1 MPKLSN
7 FHTIISQLS
16 NCVSTLSP
24 AAIHLFNQ
32 LYREEEASKNIK
44 SEESGEE
51 INVISIA
58 NILNS
63 TNNPLIRAKKIIEF
77 IDKIFVA
84 VEKATTD
91 FKNFQR
97 SDEMK
102 KKFELWCEDHL
113 KTCIE
118 GCLLLKEALDSGV
131 FVLAGKKIKEEKVA
145 RRMVDF
151 FLGWRTNGT
160 IMSEKLGEFNIEKEI
175 VNIGLFQ
182 QLCGGIPIAPIADS
196 IMPFTMLDWQKNM
209 FIALRKK
216 VNVIVS
222 APTSSGKTMIA
233 LGYIIAFLMNEP
245 KSILVYVVPNNV
257 LALEITAI
265 LNRFIEGKV
274 STILDKDCE
283 RKQDERT
290 IVVTPS
296 GAIQSGFIN
305 TELPE
310 NALLIIDEIHT
321 IVGNIELEVCLR
333 EMCSVQTLLLSATIS
348 DDIIEKLA
356 GIINNGLEKVV
367 IKESTQFIV
376 AQDMNYREVERG
388 CISLLSIN
396 PICNM
401 NTMEEIKGKELS
413 LTARDVTV
421 MFNKIVKKFGL
432 EETPEYLAPIPFF
445 CKYACKKPA
454 NVRFLEDND
463 EEEDGEET
471 GIVKR
476 LTMNDI
482 QKWQECLIDFLIEK
496 EDISILQSYQN
507 NDLNMV
513 NITTP
518 MNAFLI
524 IEECKK
530 RDMFPALFFFKSLYG
545 AIYYTGEIIKLL
557 DAKQSDMIIREKKS
571 NVKAL
576 EKQIASLS
584 KMKGNGKELRAR
596 RERMEFELHQSVHSE
611 MISVSDYK
619 CLSKDGGISP
629 EEFGKYIEMLKN
641 WNKKFTQSHLMAQ
654 MVLYGI
660 GILSGDMPFDLQVFI
675 RGLFNSGIIVL
686 LMTTADCAYGINT
699 PTKTV
704 IVGDGIGEIDRKQM
718 KGRAGRKGL
727 GFKAFFLGGGNYRSP
742 LTPPCGGN
750 CRSPL
755 TPPCTVEEISE
766 QEGGNGSSSPCT
778 VEEISEQEGGD
789 GSSSLTPPCTVQSDG
804 EQSMAGLGGNGSSP
818 PLIYHY
824 EQEIYEKF
832 KSGDWINKDIQHILL
847 NKEDFDIDKDFY
859 KKAYL
864 MFGLGAIL
872 APIILKELLKEPQI
886 NDSNRNIRIIL
897 SLIGCIPQNKPYQI
911 KEEWGY
917 QISEKIVEIYKENGF
932 TYFRPNWFAYQW
944 LMNQKSE
951 FTFSEKEECIE
962 NGKYW
967 SYLFFLLLPIF
978 RKILGENKGEELYND
993 IQGLLTNSIINM

>member
-7 FHTIISQLS
+7 FNTIISQLS

-24 AAIHLFNQ
+24 AAIYLFNL
-32 LYREEEASKNIK
+32 LYRGEEASKNIK
-44 SEESGEE
+44 SEDSGDE

-118 GCLLLKEALDSGV
+118 GCLLLKEALDNEV
-131 FVLAGKKIKEEKVA
+131 FVMAGKKIKEEKVA
-145 RRMVDF
+145 KRMVDF
-151 FLGWRTNGT
+151 FLGWRTNGA
-160 IMSEKLGEFNIEKEI
+160 IMSEKLGEFNVEKEI

-196 IMPFTMLDWQKNM
+196 IMPFTMLEWQKNM
-209 FIALRKK
+209 FMALRKRT
-216 VNVIVS
+216 NVIVS

-233 LGYIIAFLMNEP
+233 LGYIIAFLLNEP
-245 KSILVYVVPNNV
+245 KSILIYIVPNNV

-290 IVVTPS
+290 IVMTPS
-296 GAIQSGFIN
+296 GAIQSGLVSIKM
-305 TELPE
+305 PE

-321 IVGNIELEVCLR
+321 IIGNIELEICLR
-333 EMCSVQTLLLSATIS
+333 DMCSVQTLLLSATIS
-348 DDIIEKLA
+348 DEIIEKLA
-356 GIINNGLEKVV
+356 GIINNGLDKVV

-376 AQDMNYREVERG
+376 AQDMDYRENEG
-388 CISLLSIN
+388 KSINLISIN

-401 NTMEEIKGKELS
+401 NTMAEIKGKEIS
-413 LTARDVTV
+413 LTARDITV

-445 CKYACKKPA
+445 CKYGCKKPA
-454 NVRFLEDND
+454 NIRFLEDND
-463 EEEDGEET
+463 EEEEGEET

-496 EDISILQSYQN
+496 EDKSILQSYQN
-507 NDLNMV
+507 NRLFGSEL
-513 NITTP
+513 TP
-518 MNAFLI
+518 KNAFFI

-530 RDMFPALFFFKSLYG
+530 KDMFPALFFFKSLYG

-557 DAKQSDMIIREKKS
+557 DSKQPEMIVREKKS

-584 KMKGNGKELRAR
+584 KMKGNGKELRIR
-596 RERMEFELHQSVHSE
+596 RERMEFELQQSVHSE
-611 MISVSDYK
+611 MVSVSKYK

-629 EEFGKYIEMLKN
+629 QEFGKYVEMLKN
-641 WNKKFTQSHLMAQ
+641 WNKKFTQSHLLAQ

-704 IVGDGIGEIDRKQM
+704 IVGNGIGEIDRKQM

-727 GFKAFFLGGGNYRSP
+727 GFKAFYIGGGN
-742 LTPPCGGN
+742 CGGN

-755 TPPCTVEEISE
+755 TPPCTIEEISK
-766 QEGGNGSSSPCT
+766 QESGNGSSSPCT
-778 VEEISEQEGGD
+778 IEEISEQEGGD
-789 GSSSLTPPCTVQSDG
+789 GSSSLTPLCTVQSDG
-804 EQSMAGLGGNGSSP
+804 DQSMGGLGGNCSSPRSSP

-824 EQEIYEKF
+824 DWKVYEKF

-847 NKEDFDIDKDFY
+847 NKEDYDIDKEFY

-864 MFGLGAIL
+864 LFGLGAIL
-872 APIILKELLKEPQI
+872 VPIILKELLEEPQI

-897 SLIGCIPQNKPYQI
+897 SIIGCIPQNKPYQI

-967 SYLFFLLLPIF
+967 SYLFFLLSPIF

-993 IQGLLTNSIINM
+993 IQGLITNSIINM

>member
-1 MPKLSN
+1 MPKSSN

-24 AAIHLFNQ
+24 AAIHLFNL
-32 LYREEEASKNIK
+32 LYRREDAANKNVQ
-44 SEESGEE
+44 SEESGDE
-51 INVISIA
+51 INVISIS

-63 TNNPLIRAKKIIEF
+63 TNNPLIRVKKIIEF

-84 VEKATTD
+84 VEKAATD

-102 KKFELWCEDHL
+102 KKFEGWCEDHL

-118 GCLLLKEALDSGV
+118 GCLLLKEALDNGV
-131 FVLAGKKIKEEKVA
+131 FSGKKIKEEKVA
-145 RRMVDF
+145 KRMVDF
-151 FLGWRTNGT
+151 FLGWRNNGA
-160 IMSEKLGEFNIEKEI
+160 IMSEKLGEFNVEKEI

-209 FIALRKK
+209 FLALRKR

-245 KSILVYVVPNNV
+245 KSVLVYIVPNNV
-257 LALEITAI
+257 LALEISAI

-274 STILDKDCE
+274 STILDKDSE

-290 IVVTPS
+290 IVLTPS
-296 GAIQSGFIN
+296 GAIQSGFIY

-321 IVGNIELEVCLR
+321 IVGNIELEVVLR
-333 EMCSVQTLLLSATIS
+333 EMSMVQTLLLSATIS
-348 DDIIEKLA
+348 DVIIEKLA
-356 GIINNGLEKVV
+356 GVINNGLEKVV
-367 IKESTQFIV
+367 IKENTQFIV
-376 AQDMNYREVERG
+376 AQDMIPRRMESGDIN
-388 CISLLSIN
+388 IMSIN
-396 PICNM
+396 PIYNI
-401 NTMEEIKGKELS
+401 NRLEEIGGMDLS

-421 MFNKIVKKFGL
+421 LFNKIVKKFGV
-432 EETPEYLAPIPFF
+432 EGTPEYLAPIPFF
-445 CKYACKKPA
+445 CKYGCKKPERI
-454 NVRFLEDND
+454 RFIDGDGDDEDQEEGDD
-463 EEEDGEET
+463 EEEEES

-482 QKWQECLIDFLIEK
+482 QKWQGCLIDFLIEK
-496 EDISILQSYQN
+496 EDGSILQSYRN
-507 NDLNMV
+507 NDLNV
-513 NITTP
+513 AELTP
-518 MNAFLI
+518 KNAFLI

-545 AIYYTGEIIKLL
+545 AIHYTSEIIKLL
-557 DAKQSDMIIREKKS
+557 DAKQPDMIVREKKS

-596 RERMEFELHQSVHSE
+596 RERMNFELQQTVHSE
-611 MISVSDYK
+611 MVSVSDYK

-629 EEFGKYIEMLKN
+629 EEFRKYVEMLKN
-641 WNKKFTQSHLMAQ
+641 WNKKITQSHLMAQ

-727 GFKAFFLGGGNYRSP
+727 GFKAYFIGSPITPSYNLDGGILEPSVCGWGS
-742 LTPPCGGN
+742 TVPP
-750 CRSPL
+750 
-755 TPPCTVEEISE
+755 
-766 QEGGNGSSSPCT
+766 
-778 VEEISEQEGGD
+778 
-789 GSSSLTPPCTVQSDG
+789 
-804 EQSMAGLGGNGSSP
+804 
-818 PLIYHY
+818 IYHY
-824 EQEIYEKF
+824 DQDVYEKF
-832 KSGDWINKDIQHILL
+832 KSEDWINKDVHHILYS
-847 NKEDFDIDKDFY
+847 KEDVDIDKEFY

-864 MFGLGAIL
+864 IFGLGAII
-872 APIILKELLKEPQI
+872 APSILREVIRGTQ
-886 NDSNRNIRIIL
+886 NGDSNRNIKIIL
-897 SLIGCIPQNKPYQI
+897 GLIGCIPQNKPYRI

-917 QISEKIVEIYKENGF
+917 EIPEKVVEIYFYNGF
-932 TYFRPNWFAYQW
+932 SDFRPNWFAYQW
-944 LMNQKSE
+944 LMNQKNDFE
-951 FTFSEKEECIE
+951 FFEKEKCIE

-967 SYLFFLLLPIF
+967 SYLFYLLSPIF
-978 RKILGENKGEELYND
+978 RKLLGENKGDELYND
-993 IQGLLTNSIINM
+993 IQGLITNSIINM

>member
-1 MPKLSN
+1 MPKSYN

-24 AAIHLFNQ
+24 AAIHLFNL
-32 LYREEEASKNIK
+32 LYRGGGEEVAVSKNVQ
-44 SEESGEE
+44 SEESGDE

-84 VEKATTD
+84 VEKAAGE

-102 KKFELWCEDHL
+102 KKFEGWCEDHL

-118 GCLLLKEALDSGV
+118 GCLLLKEALDNGV
-131 FVLAGKKIKEEKVA
+131 FSGGKKIKEEKVA

-151 FLGWRTNGT
+151 FLGWRDNGS
-160 IMSEKLGEFNIEKEI
+160 IMSEKLGEFNVEKEI

-196 IMPFTMLDWQKNM
+196 IMPFTMLNWQKNM
-209 FIALRKK
+209 FMALRKR

-245 KSILVYVVPNNV
+245 KSVLVYVVPNNV
-257 LALEITAI
+257 LALEISAV

-274 STILDKDCE
+274 SIILDKDSE

-296 GAIQSGFIN
+296 GAIQSGFIDI
-305 TELPE
+305 EMPE

-321 IVGNIELEVCLR
+321 IVGNIELEMVLR
-333 EMCSVQTLLLSATIS
+333 EMSRVQTLLLSATIS
-348 DDIIEKLA
+348 DTIIEKLSG
-356 GIINNGLEKVV
+356 GIKNGLEKII

-376 AQDMNYREVERG
+376 AQDMIPRVREEGV
-388 CISLLSIN
+388 SLVSIN

-401 NTMEEIKGKELS
+401 NSLEEVRGADVS

-421 MFNKIVKKFGL
+421 LFNRIIKKFG
-432 EETPEYLAPIPFF
+432 EEGTPEYLAPIPFF
-445 CKYACKKPA
+445 CKYGCKKPEV
-454 NVRFLEDND
+454 VRFLD
-463 EEEDGEET
+463 EDGENGEDGEDGEAEEEEAA
-471 GIVKR
+471 GIVRR
-476 LTMNDI
+476 LTMSDI
-482 QKWQECLIDFLIEK
+482 QKWQECLIEFLIEK
-496 EDISILQSYQN
+496 EDESILQSYRN
-507 NDLNMV
+507 NDLDVMNF
-513 NITTP
+513 TTP
-518 MNAFLI
+518 KNAFLI

-557 DAKQSDMIIREKKS
+557 DAKQPDMVVREKKS
-571 NVKAL
+571 NVKVL

-596 RERMEFELHQSVHSE
+596 RERIEFELQQTVHSE
-611 MISVSDYK
+611 MVSVSDYK

-629 EEFGKYIEMLKN
+629 EEFGKYVEMLKS

-675 RGLFNSGIIVL
+675 RRLFNSGIIVL

-704 IVGDGIGEIDRKQM
+704 IVGEGIGEIDRKQM

-727 GFKAFFLGGGNYRSP
+727 GVKAFFLGGGNCGGNCGGHRSSP
-742 LTPPCGGN
+742 LTPP
-750 CRSPL
+750 
-755 TPPCTVEEISE
+755 
-766 QEGGNGSSSPCT
+766 
-778 VEEISEQEGGD
+778 
-789 GSSSLTPPCTVQSDG
+789 
-804 EQSMAGLGGNGSSP
+804 
-818 PLIYHY
+818 IYHY
-824 EQEIYEKF
+824 DPVVYEKF
-832 KSGDWINKDIQHILL
+832 RGGDWINKGVQHIFYL
-847 NKEDFDIDKDFY
+847 KEDCDIDKEFY
-859 KKAYL
+859 KRSYL
-864 MFGLGAIL
+864 MFGLGAII
-872 APIILKELLKEPQI
+872 APNILRELIKETNGE
-886 NDSNRNIRIIL
+886 SNRNIKIIIG
-897 SLIGCIPQNKPYQI
+897 LIGCIPQNKPYRI

-917 QISEKIVEIYKENGF
+917 EIPEKVVKIYKENGF
-932 TYFRPNWFAYQW
+932 TDFFPNWFAYQC

-951 FTFSEKEECIE
+951 FSFMEKEECIG

-967 SYLFFLLLPIF
+967 SYLIFLLSPIF
-978 RKILGENKGEELYND
+978 RKVLGEEKGEELYND
-993 IQGLLTNSIINM
+993 IQGVITNSIINM

>member
-1 MPKLSN
+1 MPKSYN

-24 AAIHLFNQ
+24 AAIHLFNL
-32 LYREEEASKNIK
+32 LYRGGGEEETASKNVK
-44 SEESGEE
+44 SDESGDE

-84 VEKATTD
+84 VEKAAVE
-91 FKNFQR
+91 FKNFSR

-102 KKFELWCEDHL
+102 KKFEKWCEDHL

-118 GCLLLKEALDSGV
+118 GCLLLKEALDNGV
-131 FVLAGKKIKEEKVA
+131 FHSGGGKKIKEEKVA
-145 RRMVDF
+145 RKMVDF
-151 FLGWRTNGT
+151 FLGWRENGA
-160 IMSEKLGEFNIEKEI
+160 IMSEKLGEFNFEKEI
-175 VNIGLFQ
+175 VNIALFQ

-196 IMPFTMLDWQKNM
+196 IMPFSMLEWQKNM
-209 FIALRKK
+209 FMALRKK
-216 VNVIVS
+216 ANVIVS

-257 LALEITAI
+257 LALEISAV

-274 STILDKDCE
+274 SIILDKDSE

-296 GAIQSGFIN
+296 GAIQSGFIE
-305 TELPE
+305 TEMPE

-321 IVGNIELEVCLR
+321 IVGNIELEVVLR
-333 EMCSVQTLLLSATIS
+333 EMSRVQTLLLSATIS
-348 DDIIEKLA
+348 DDMIEKLM
-356 GIINNGLEKVV
+356 GVINNGLEKVV
-367 IKESTQFIV
+367 VKESTQFIV
-376 AQDMNYREVERG
+376 AQDMTPRVREEGV
-388 CISLLSIN
+388 SLVSIN

-401 NTMEEIKGKELS
+401 NRLEEIRGAEVS
-413 LTARDVTV
+413 MTARDVTV
-421 MFNKIVKKFGL
+421 LFNRIMKKFGG
-432 EETPEYLAPIPFF
+432 EGTPEYLAPIPFF
-445 CKYACKKPA
+445 CKYGCKKPEGM
-454 NVRFLEDND
+454 VRFLEEEAEA
-463 EEEDGEET
+463 EEEAEDAEEAA
-471 GIVKR
+471 GIVRR

-482 QKWQECLIDFLIEK
+482 QKWQECLIEFLIEK
-496 EDISILQSYQN
+496 EDGIILQSYRN
-507 NDLNMV
+507 NDLDV
-513 NITTP
+513 ADITTP
-518 MNAFLI
+518 KNAFLI

-530 RDMFPALFFFKSLYG
+530 KDMFPALFFFKSLYG

-557 DAKQSDMIIREKKS
+557 DAKQPDVVVREKKS
-571 NVKAL
+571 NVRAL

-596 RERMEFELHQSVHSE
+596 RERMEFELQQSVHSE

-629 EEFGKYIEMLKN
+629 EEFRKYVEMLKA

-675 RGLFNSGIIVL
+675 RGLFNGGIIVL

-704 IVGDGIGEIDRKQM
+704 IVGEGIGEVDRKQM

-727 GFKAFFLGGGNYRSP
+727 GFKAFYIK
-742 LTPPCGGN
+742 GGN
-750 CRSPL
+750 CGG
-755 TPPCTVEEISE
+755 TAVPPR
-766 QEGGNGSSSPCT
+766 GGI
-778 VEEISEQEGGD
+778 V
-789 GSSSLTPPCTVQSDG
+789 L
-804 EQSMAGLGGNGSSP
+804 
-818 PLIYHY
+818 HY
-824 EQEIYEKF
+824 DPVVYDKF
-832 KSGDWINKDIQHILL
+832 RGGDWINEGVRHILYS
-847 NKEDFDIDKDFY
+847 KEDCDIDKEFY
-859 KKAYL
+859 KRAYL
-864 MFGLGAIL
+864 MFGLGAII
-872 APIILKELLKEPQI
+872 APSILNELIKETTG
-886 NDSNRNIRIIL
+886 DSNRNIKIIL
-897 SLIGCIPQNKPYQI
+897 GLIGCIPQNKPYLV
-911 KEEWGY
+911 KEEWEY
-917 QISEKIVEIYKENGF
+917 QIPEKVVEIYRENGVD
-932 TYFRPNWFAYQW
+932 FRPNWFAYQW

-951 FTFSEKEECIE
+951 FSFMEKEECIG

-967 SYLFFLLLPIF
+967 SYLVFLLSPIF
-978 RKILGENKGEELYND
+978 RKVLGDGKGEELYND
-993 IQGLLTNSIINM
+993 IQGLITNSIINM

>member
-1 MPKLSN
+1 MPKSSN

-24 AAIHLFNQ
+24 AAIHLFNL
-32 LYREEEASKNIK
+32 LYRGEEGKNKNIQPDA
-44 SEESGEE
+44 GGDE

-84 VEKATTD
+84 VEKATAD

-102 KKFELWCEDHL
+102 KKFEGWCEEHL

-118 GCLLLKEALDSGV
+118 GCLLLKEALDNGV
-131 FVLAGKKIKEEKVA
+131 FSGEKKIKEEKVA
-145 RRMVDF
+145 RKMVNF
-151 FLGWRTNGT
+151 FLGWRENGA
-160 IMSEKLGEFNIEKEI
+160 IMSEKLGEFNVEKEI
-175 VNIGLFQ
+175 VNIALFQ

-196 IMPFTMLDWQKNM
+196 IMPFMMLEWQKNM
-209 FIALRKK
+209 FMALRKK
-216 VNVIVS
+216 ANVIVS

-245 KSILVYVVPNNV
+245 KSVLLYVVPNNV
-257 LALEITAI
+257 LALEISAV

-274 STILDKDCE
+274 STILDKDSE

-296 GAIQSGFIN
+296 GAIQSGFIGS
-305 TELPE
+305 EMPK

-321 IVGNIELEVCLR
+321 IVGNIELEVVLR
-333 EMCSVQTLLLSATIS
+333 KMSGVQTLLLSATIS
-348 DDIIEKLA
+348 DTMIEKLA
-356 GIINNGLEKVV
+356 GVINNGGEKIV

-376 AQDMNYREVERG
+376 AQDMDYRAEGEKVN
-388 CISLLSIN
+388 LVSIN

-401 NTMEEIKGKELS
+401 NKLEEIRGTEIS

-432 EETPEYLAPIPFF
+432 GGTPEYLAPIPFF
-445 CKYACKKPA
+445 CKYGCKKPER
-454 NVRFLEDND
+454 VRFLDGDED
-463 EEEDGEET
+463 EEKEEEEEES

-476 LTMNDI
+476 LTMNNI
-482 QKWQECLIDFLIEK
+482 QKWQECLIEFLIEK
-496 EDISILQSYQN
+496 EDESIFLSYQN
-507 NDLNMV
+507 NRLDVV
-513 NITTP
+513 NFTTP

-557 DAKQSDMIIREKKS
+557 DGKQSDMIVREKKS
-571 NVKAL
+571 NVRVL

-596 RERMEFELHQSVHSE
+596 REKMEFELQQSVHSE

-629 EEFGKYIEMLKN
+629 EEFSKYVEMLKN

-686 LMTTADCAYGINT
+686 LMTTTDCAYGINT

-704 IVGDGIGEIDRKQM
+704 IVGDGICEIDRKQM

-727 GFKAFFLGGGNYRSP
+727 GFKAFFISPRRS
-742 LTPPCGGN
+742 C
-750 CRSPL
+750 
-755 TPPCTVEEISE
+755 
-766 QEGGNGSSSPCT
+766 
-778 VEEISEQEGGD
+778 
-789 GSSSLTPPCTVQSDG
+789 SSSLESKSEHEERMEDPIF
-804 EQSMAGLGGNGSSP
+804 
-818 PLIYHY
+818 IYHY
-824 EQEIYEKF
+824 DRTEYEKF
-832 KSGDWINKDIQHILL
+832 KSRDWINKDVQHILYL
-847 NKEDFDIDKDFY
+847 KEDSDIDIDKEFY
-859 KKAYL
+859 KRAYL
-864 MFGLGAIL
+864 IFGLGAIL
-872 APIILKELLKEPQI
+872 APNILKELLKETQI
-886 NDSNRNIRIIL
+886 SDSNRNIRIIL
-897 SLIGCIPQNKPYQI
+897 GLIGCIPQNKPYSI

-917 QISEKIVEIYKENGF
+917 EIPEKVVDIYEGNGF
-932 TYFRPNWFAYQW
+932 RNFQPNWFAYQW

-951 FTFSEKEECIE
+951 FSFSQKEECIE

-967 SYLFFLLLPIF
+967 AYLFFLLSPIF
-978 RKILGENKGEELYND
+978 RKLLGEGKGEELYND
-993 IQGLLTNSIINM
+993 IQGLITNSIINM

>member
-24 AAIHLFNQ
+24 AAIHLFNL
-32 LYREEEASKNIK
+32 LYRGEESSKNIK
-44 SEESGEE
+44 SDESGNE

-63 TNNPLIRAKKIIEF
+63 TNNPLVRSKKIIEF

-84 VEKATTD
+84 VEKATAD
-91 FKNFQR
+91 FKNFTR

-102 KKFELWCEDHL
+102 KKFEGWCEDHL

-118 GCLLLKEALDSGV
+118 GCLLLKEALDNGV
-131 FVLAGKKIKEEKVA
+131 FTGEGKKIKEEKVA
-145 RRMVDF
+145 KRMVDF
-151 FLGWRTNGT
+151 FLGWRENGA
-160 IMSEKLGEFNIEKEI
+160 IMSEKLGEFNVEKEI
-175 VNIGLFQ
+175 VNIALFQ

-196 IMPFTMLDWQKNM
+196 IMPFMMLEWQKNM
-209 FIALRKK
+209 FMALRKRA
-216 VNVIVS
+216 NVIVS

-245 KSILVYVVPNNV
+245 KSVLVYVVPNNV
-257 LALEITAI
+257 LALEISAV

-274 STILDKDCE
+274 SIILDKDSE

-290 IVVTPS
+290 IVLTPS
-296 GAIQSGFIN
+296 GAIQSGFID
-305 TELPE
+305 TEIPD

-321 IVGNIELEVCLR
+321 IVGNIELEVVLR
-333 EMCSVQTLLLSATIS
+333 EMSEVQTLLLSATIS
-348 DDIIEKLA
+348 DVIIHKLV
-356 GIINNGLEKVV
+356 GLINNGSEKIV

-376 AQDMNYREVERG
+376 AQDMDYRTEGEKVN
-388 CISLLSIN
+388 LVSIN
-396 PICNM
+396 PISNIK
-401 NTMEEIKGKELS
+401 TLEEIRGADIS
-413 LTARDVTV
+413 LTARDVTL

-432 EETPEYLAPIPFF
+432 GGTPEYLAPIPFF
-445 CKYACKKPA
+445 CKYGCKKPE
-454 NVRFLEDND
+454 VIKFLDRGEDDEGED
-463 EEEDGEET
+463 EEEAEG

-482 QKWQECLIDFLIEK
+482 QKWQECLINFLIEK
-496 EDISILQSYQN
+496 EDESIFLSYQN
-507 NDLNMV
+507 NGLLSV
-513 NITTP
+513 ELSP
-518 MNAFLI
+518 KNAFLI

-557 DAKQSDMIIREKKS
+557 DSKQPDMIVREKKS

-584 KMKGNGKELRAR
+584 KMKGNGKELRER
-596 RERMEFELHQSVHSE
+596 REKMEFELQQSVHSE

-629 EEFGKYIEMLKN
+629 EEFSKYVEMLKN

-686 LMTTADCAYGINT
+686 LMTTTDCAYGINT

-704 IVGDGIGEIDRKQM
+704 IVGDGINEINRKQM

-727 GFKAFFLGGGNYRSP
+727 GFKAFFISP
-742 LTPPCGGN
+742 RVN
-750 CRSPL
+750 C
-755 TPPCTVEEISE
+755 
-766 QEGGNGSSSPCT
+766 
-778 VEEISEQEGGD
+778 
-789 GSSSLTPPCTVQSDG
+789 SSSLERKDEHEGRIVDPIF
-804 EQSMAGLGGNGSSP
+804 
-818 PLIYHY
+818 IYHY
-824 EQEIYEKF
+824 DRAVYEKF
-832 KSGDWINKDIQHILL
+832 KSGDWINKDVQHILYL
-847 NKEDFDIDKDFY
+847 KEDSDIDIYIDKEFY
-859 KKAYL
+859 KRAYL
-864 MFGLGAIL
+864 IFGLGAIL
-872 APIILKELLKEPQI
+872 APNILKELLKETQVS
-886 NDSNRNIRIIL
+886 DSNRNIRIIL
-897 SLIGCIPQNKPYQI
+897 GLIGCIPQNKPYKI
-911 KEEWGY
+911 KEEWRY
-917 QISEKIVEIYKENGF
+917 EIPKKVVDIYLNNGF
-932 TYFRPNWFAYQW
+932 KDFYPNWFAYQW

-951 FTFSEKEECIE
+951 FSFSEKEKCIE

-978 RKILGENKGEELYND
+978 RKLLGEGKGEELYND
-993 IQGLLTNSIINM
+993 IQGLITNSIINM

>member
-1 MPKLSN
+1 MPKSYN

-24 AAIHLFNQ
+24 AAIHLFNL
-32 LYREEEASKNIK
+32 LYRGGGEEETTGKNVK
-44 SEESGEE
+44 SEESGDE

-77 IDKIFVA
+77 IDKIYVA
-84 VEKATTD
+84 VEKATAD

-102 KKFELWCEDHL
+102 KKFEGWCEDHL
-113 KTCIE
+113 KTSIE
-118 GCLLLKEALDSGV
+118 GCLLLKEALDNGV
-131 FVLAGKKIKEEKVA
+131 FSGGGKKIKEEKVA
-145 RRMVDF
+145 KRMIDF
-151 FLGWRTNGT
+151 FLGWRSNGA
-160 IMSEKLGEFNIEKEI
+160 IMSEKLGEFNVEKEI
-175 VNIGLFQ
+175 VNIALFQ

-196 IMPFTMLDWQKNM
+196 IMPFCMLDWQKNM
-209 FIALRKK
+209 FMALRKK

-233 LGYIIAFLMNEP
+233 LGYIVAFLMNEP
-245 KSILVYVVPNNV
+245 KSVLVYVVPNNI
-257 LALEITAI
+257 LALEISAI

-274 STILDKDCE
+274 SIILDKDSE

-290 IVVTPS
+290 IIVTPS
-296 GAIQSGFIN
+296 GAIQSGLVEV
-305 TELPE
+305 ELPE

-321 IVGNIELEVCLR
+321 IVGNIELEVILR
-333 EMCSVQTLLLSATIS
+333 EMSKVQTLLLSATIS
-348 DDIIEKLA
+348 DGMIDKLA
-356 GIINNGLEKVV
+356 GLINNGREKIV

-376 AQDMNYREVERG
+376 VQDISPREVG
-388 CISLLSIN
+388 DGVSLVSIN

-401 NTMEEIKGKELS
+401 NKLDEIRETEIS
-413 LTARDVTV
+413 MTARDVTV
-421 MFNKIVKKFGL
+421 LFNKIVKKFGL
-432 EETPEYLAPIPFF
+432 GGTPEYLAPIPFF
-445 CKYACKKPA
+445 CKYGCKKPEV
-454 NVRFLEDND
+454 VRFLESDED
-463 EEEDGEET
+463 EEEDEEEA

-496 EDISILQSYQN
+496 KDENILQSYRN
-507 NDLNMV
+507 NDLIV
-513 NITTP
+513 AELTP
-518 MNAFLI
+518 KNAFLI

-557 DAKQSDMIIREKKS
+557 DGKQPDIVVREKKS

-584 KMKGNGKELRAR
+584 KMKGNGKELRIR
-596 RERMEFELHQSVHSE
+596 REKMEFELQQSVHSE
-611 MISVSDYK
+611 MVSVSDYK

-629 EEFGKYIEMLKN
+629 EEFNKYVEMLKA
-641 WNKKFTQSHLMAQ
+641 WNKKFMQSHLMAQ

-675 RGLFNSGIIVL
+675 RGLFNNGIIVL

-704 IVGDGIGEIDRKQM
+704 IVGDGIGEINRKQM

-727 GFKAFFLGGGNYRSP
+727 GFKAFFIGGGGN
-742 LTPPCGGN
+742 CGGT
-750 CRSPL
+750 C
-755 TPPCTVEEISE
+755 
-766 QEGGNGSSSPCT
+766 SS
-778 VEEISEQEGGD
+778 
-789 GSSSLTPPCTVQSDG
+789 PPCTVQEISKQESEEDK
-804 EQSMAGLGGNGSSP
+804 EGGMVVP
-818 PLIYHY
+818 PAIYHY
-824 EQEIYEKF
+824 DRIVYEKF
-832 KSGDWINKDIQHILL
+832 RDEDWINGGVEHILFL
-847 NKEDFDIDKDFY
+847 SEGCEIDKEFY
-859 KKAYL
+859 KRAYL
-864 MFGLGAIL
+864 MFGLGAII
-872 APIILKELLKEPQI
+872 APSIARELIKET
-886 NDSNRNIRIIL
+886 NGDSNRNIRIIL
-897 SLIGCIPQNKPYQI
+897 GLIGCIPQNKPYLV
-911 KEEWGY
+911 KEEWEY
-917 QISEKIVEIYKENGF
+917 HIPEKVVEIYRENGILD
-932 TYFRPNWFAYQW
+932 FRPNWFAYQW

-951 FTFSEKEECIE
+951 FSFCEKEECIA

-967 SYLFFLLLPIF
+967 SYLVFLLSPIF
-978 RKILGENKGEELYND
+978 RKVLGEGKGEELYND
-993 IQGLLTNSIINM
+993 IQGLITNSIINM

>member
-1 MPKLSN
+1 MPKSYN

-16 NCVSTLSP
+16 NCVSTLNP
-24 AAIHLFNQ
+24 AAIHLFNL
-32 LYREEEASKNIK
+32 LYRGGGVGEEASSSKNVK
-44 SEESGEE
+44 SEESGDE

-84 VEKATTD
+84 VEKAAGE
-91 FKNFQR
+91 FKNFAR
-97 SDEMK
+97 SDEMN
-102 KKFELWCEDHL
+102 KKFEGWCEDHL

-118 GCLLLKEALDSGV
+118 GCLLLKEALDNGV
-131 FVLAGKKIKEEKVA
+131 FCAEGKKIKEEKVA
-145 RRMVDF
+145 RKMVNF
-151 FLGWRTNGT
+151 FLGWQSNGA
-160 IMSEKLGEFNIEKEI
+160 IMSEKLGEFNVEKEI
-175 VNIGLFQ
+175 VNIALFQ

-196 IMPFTMLDWQKNM
+196 IMPFCMLDWQKNM
-209 FIALRKK
+209 FIALRKRA
-216 VNVIVS
+216 NVIVS

-245 KSILVYVVPNNV
+245 KSVLVYVVPNNV
-257 LALEITAI
+257 LALEISAI

-274 STILDKDCE
+274 SIILDKDSE

-296 GAIQSGFIN
+296 GAIQSGLVGD
-305 TELPE
+305 ELPE

-321 IVGNIELEVCLR
+321 IVGNIELEVVLR
-333 EMCSVQTLLLSATIS
+333 EMSRVQTLLLSATIS
-348 DDIIEKLA
+348 DVMIEKLA
-356 GIINNGLEKVV
+356 GVINNGREKVV

-376 AQDMNYREVERG
+376 AQDMTPRAVGGGEGV
-388 CISLLSIN
+388 SLMSIN

-401 NTMEEIKGKELS
+401 NRLEEIRGAEVS
-413 LTARDVTV
+413 MTARDVTV
-421 MFNKIVKKFGL
+421 LFNRIMKKFGG
-432 EETPEYLAPIPFF
+432 EGTPEYLAPIPFF
-445 CKYACKKPA
+445 CKYGCKKPEGV
-454 NVRFLEDND
+454 VRFLEDEAEEEAEEEAED
-463 EEEDGEET
+463 EEEAS
-471 GIVKR
+471 GIVRR

-482 QKWQECLIDFLIEK
+482 KKWQECLIDFLIEK
-496 EDISILQSYQN
+496 EDRSILQSYRN
-507 NDLNMV
+507 NDLDV
-513 NITTP
+513 VEITTP
-518 MNAFLI
+518 KIAFLI

-557 DAKQSDMIIREKKS
+557 DAKQPDVVVREKKS
-571 NVKAL
+571 NVRAL

-596 RERMEFELHQSVHSE
+596 RERMEFELQQSVHSE

-629 EEFGKYIEMLKN
+629 EEFKKYVEILKA

-704 IVGDGIGEIDRKQM
+704 IVGDGIGEVDRKQM

-727 GFKAFFLGGGNYRSP
+727 GFKAFFLGSK
-742 LTPPCGGN
+742 GGN

-755 TPPCTVEEISE
+755 TP
-766 QEGGNGSSSPCT
+766 
-778 VEEISEQEGGD
+778 
-789 GSSSLTPPCTVQSDG
+789 L
-804 EQSMAGLGGNGSSP
+804 
-818 PLIYHY
+818 
-824 EQEIYEKF
+824 
-832 KSGDWINKDIQHILL
+832 
-847 NKEDFDIDKDFY
+847 
-859 KKAYL
+859 
-864 MFGLGAIL
+864 
-872 APIILKELLKEPQI
+872 
-886 NDSNRNIRIIL
+886 
-897 SLIGCIPQNKPYQI
+897 
-911 KEEWGY
+911 
-917 QISEKIVEIYKENGF
+917 
-932 TYFRPNWFAYQW
+932 
-944 LMNQKSE
+944 
-951 FTFSEKEECIE
+951 
-962 NGKYW
+962 
-967 SYLFFLLLPIF
+967 
-978 RKILGENKGEELYND
+978 
-993 IQGLLTNSIINM
+993 

>member
-1 MPKLSN
+1 MPKSYN

-24 AAIHLFNQ
+24 AAIHLFNL
-32 LYREEEASKNIK
+32 LYRGGGGEDVDTSKNVK
-44 SEESGEE
+44 SEESGDE

-84 VEKATTD
+84 VEKAAME
-91 FKNFQR
+91 FKNFAR
-97 SDEMK
+97 SDEMN
-102 KKFELWCEDHL
+102 KKFEGWCEDHL

-118 GCLLLKEALDSGV
+118 GCLLLKEALDNGV
-131 FVLAGKKIKEEKVA
+131 FCAEGKKIKEEKVA

-151 FLGWRTNGT
+151 FLGWRSNGA
-160 IMSEKLGEFNIEKEI
+160 IMSEKLGEFNVEKEI
-175 VNIGLFQ
+175 VNIALFQ

-196 IMPFTMLDWQKNM
+196 IMPFCMLDWQKNM
-209 FIALRKK
+209 FIALRKRA
-216 VNVIVS
+216 NVIVS

-245 KSILVYVVPNNV
+245 KSVLVYVVPNNV
-257 LALEITAI
+257 LALEISAI

-274 STILDKDCE
+274 SIILDKDSE

-296 GAIQSGFIN
+296 GAIQSGLVGG
-305 TELPE
+305 EMPE

-321 IVGNIELEVCLR
+321 IVGNIELEVVLR
-333 EMCSVQTLLLSATIS
+333 EMSRVQTLLLSATIS

-356 GIINNGLEKVV
+356 GVINNGREKVV

-376 AQDMNYREVERG
+376 AQDM
-388 CISLLSIN
+388 ISRAVGGGEGVTLMSIN

-401 NTMEEIKGKELS
+401 NRLEEIRGAEIS
-413 LTARDVTV
+413 MTARDVTV
-421 MFNKIVKKFGL
+421 LFNKIVKKFGVDG
-432 EETPEYLAPIPFF
+432 TPEYLAPIPFF
-445 CKYACKKPA
+445 CKYGCKKPEGGK
-454 NVRFLEDND
+454 VRFLEDDD
-463 EEEDGEET
+463 EEAEEEEES
-471 GIVKR
+471 GIVRR

-482 QKWQECLIDFLIEK
+482 KKWQECLIDFLIEK
-496 EDISILQSYQN
+496 EDGSILQSYRN
-507 NDLNMV
+507 NDLDV
-513 NITTP
+513 VGLDP
-518 MNAFLI
+518 KNAFLI

-557 DAKQSDMIIREKKS
+557 DAKQPEMIIREKKS
-571 NVKAL
+571 NVRAL

-596 RERMEFELHQSVHSE
+596 RERMEFELQQSVHSE

-629 EEFGKYIEMLKN
+629 EEFKKYVEMLKN

-675 RGLFNSGIIVL
+675 RGLFNGGIIVL

-704 IVGDGIGEIDRKQM
+704 IVGDGIGEVDRKQM

-727 GFKAFFLGGGNYRSP
+727 GFKAFYL
-742 LTPPCGGN
+742 
-750 CRSPL
+750 
-755 TPPCTVEEISE
+755 
-766 QEGGNGSSSPCT
+766 
-778 VEEISEQEGGD
+778 D
-789 GSSSLTPPCTVQSDG
+789 
-804 EQSMAGLGGNGSSP
+804 GGNGSSP
-818 PLIYHY
+818 LTI
-824 EQEIYEKF
+824 
-832 KSGDWINKDIQHILL
+832 
-847 NKEDFDIDKDFY
+847 
-859 KKAYL
+859 
-864 MFGLGAIL
+864 
-872 APIILKELLKEPQI
+872 
-886 NDSNRNIRIIL
+886 SNRLRFDTPPCQLGPEREGGQESQEDKEGDKNNAWGGKGGTAVPPAPPPRSSPRSSPPYI
-897 SLIGCIPQNKPYQI
+897 SL
-911 KEEWGY
+911 
-917 QISEKIVEIYKENGF
+917 
-932 TYFRPNWFAYQW
+932 
-944 LMNQKSE
+944 
-951 FTFSEKEECIE
+951 
-962 NGKYW
+962 
-967 SYLFFLLLPIF
+967 
-978 RKILGENKGEELYND
+978 
-993 IQGLLTNSIINM
+993 

>member
-1 MPKLSN
+1 MPKSYN

-24 AAIHLFNQ
+24 AAIHLFNL
-32 LYREEEASKNIK
+32 LYRGGGGVEDADTSKNVK
-44 SEESGEE
+44 SEESGDE

-77 IDKIFVA
+77 IDKIYVA
-84 VEKATTD
+84 VEKAAGE
-91 FKNFQR
+91 FKHFAR

-102 KKFELWCEDHL
+102 KKFEGWCEDHL

-118 GCLLLKEALDSGV
+118 GCLLLKEALDNGV
-131 FVLAGKKIKEEKVA
+131 FCAEGKKIKEEKVA

-151 FLGWRTNGT
+151 FLGWRSNGA
-160 IMSEKLGEFNIEKEI
+160 IMSEKLGEFNVEKEI
-175 VNIGLFQ
+175 VNIALFQ

-196 IMPFTMLDWQKNM
+196 IMPFSMLEWQKNM
-209 FIALRKK
+209 FMALRKRA
-216 VNVIVS
+216 NVIVS

-245 KSILVYVVPNNV
+245 KSVLVYVVPNNV
-257 LALEITAI
+257 LALEISAI
-265 LNRFIEGKV
+265 LNRFIDGKV
-274 STILDKDCE
+274 SIILDKDSE

-296 GAIQSGFIN
+296 GAIQSGLVGG
-305 TELPE
+305 ELPE

-321 IVGNIELEVCLR
+321 IVGNIELEVVLR
-333 EMCSVQTLLLSATIS
+333 EMSGVQTLLLSATIS
-348 DDIIEKLA
+348 DDMIEKLA
-356 GIINNGLEKVV
+356 GVIENGREKVV

-376 AQDMNYREVERG
+376 AQDMSPRAVRG
-388 CISLLSIN
+388 GEGVSLVSIN

-401 NTMEEIKGKELS
+401 NSLEEVRGAEIS
-413 LTARDVTV
+413 MTARDVTV
-421 MFNKIVKKFGL
+421 LFNKIVKKFGA

-445 CKYACKKPA
+445 CKYDCKKPEGV
-454 NVRFLEDND
+454 VRFLEDED
-463 EEEDGEET
+463 EAEEEATAEAEAA
-471 GIVKR
+471 GIVRR

-482 QKWQECLIDFLIEK
+482 RKWQECLIDFLIEK
-496 EDISILQSYQN
+496 KDGSILKSYQN
-507 NDLNMV
+507 NDLNV
-513 NITTP
+513 AEITTP
-518 MNAFLI
+518 KNAFLI

-557 DAKQSDMIIREKKS
+557 EAKQPDVVVREKKS
-571 NVKAL
+571 NVRVL

-596 RERMEFELHQSVHSE
+596 RERMEFELQQSVHSE

-629 EEFGKYIEMLKN
+629 EEFKKYVEMLKA

-675 RGLFNSGIIVL
+675 RGLFNGGIIVL

-704 IVGDGIGEIDRKQM
+704 IVGDGIGGMDRKQM

-727 GFKAFFLGGGNYRSP
+727 GFKAFYIKCRMMIPEAERAGVL
-742 LTPPCGGN
+742 PP
-750 CRSPL
+750 
-755 TPPCTVEEISE
+755 V
-766 QEGGNGSSSPCT
+766 
-778 VEEISEQEGGD
+778 
-789 GSSSLTPPCTVQSDG
+789 
-804 EQSMAGLGGNGSSP
+804 
-818 PLIYHY
+818 YHY
-824 EQEIYEKF
+824 DPVVYEKF
-832 KSGDWINKDIQHILL
+832 RGGDWINERVKHILYL
-847 NKEDFDIDKDFY
+847 NKECDIDKEFY
-859 KKAYL
+859 KRSYL
-864 MFGLGAIL
+864 MFGLGAII
-872 APIILKELLKEPQI
+872 APSISRELIKET
-886 NDSNRNIRIIL
+886 NGDSNRNIRIIL
-897 SLIGCIPQNKPYQI
+897 GLIGCIPQNKPYLV
-911 KEEWGY
+911 KEEWEY
-917 QISEKIVEIYKENGF
+917 HISDKVVEIYRENGVD
-932 TYFRPNWFAYQW
+932 FRPNWFAYQW
-944 LMNQKSE
+944 LMNQKSD
-951 FTFSEKEECIE
+951 FSFCEKEECIA

-967 SYLFFLLLPIF
+967 SYLFFLLSPIF
-978 RKILGENKGEELYND
+978 RKVLGEGKGEELYND
-993 IQGLLTNSIINM
+993 IQGLITNSIINM

>member
-1 MPKLSN
+1 MRSIDKWLLKDYITYNVNIRYIHTIKMPKSYN

-24 AAIHLFNQ
+24 AAIHSFNL
-32 LYREEEASKNIK
+32 LYRCKGEEETTSKNVK
-44 SEESGEE
+44 LEESGDE

-84 VEKATTD
+84 VEKAAGE
-91 FKNFQR
+91 FKNFAR

-102 KKFELWCEDHL
+102 KKFEGWCEDHL

-118 GCLLLKEALDSGV
+118 GCLLLKEALDNGV
-131 FVLAGKKIKEEKVA
+131 FHSGGEGGKKIKEEKVA
-145 RRMVDF
+145 RKMVNF
-151 FLGWRTNGT
+151 FLGWRADNGA
-160 IMSEKLGEFNIEKEI
+160 IMSEKLGEFNVEKKI
-175 VNIGLFQ
+175 VNIALFQ

-196 IMPFTMLDWQKNM
+196 IMPFMMLEWQKNM
-209 FIALRKK
+209 FMALRKR

-245 KSILVYVVPNNV
+245 KSILIYVVPNNV
-257 LALEITAI
+257 LALEISAV

-274 STILDKDCE
+274 SIILDKDSE

-296 GAIQSGFIN
+296 GAIQSGLIGDGV
-305 TELPE
+305 LE
-310 NALLIIDEIHT
+310 NALLVIDEIHT
-321 IVGNIELEVCLR
+321 IVGNIELELVLR
-333 EMCSVQTLLLSATIS
+333 EMSGGQTLLLSATIS
-348 DDIIEKLA
+348 DAMIKKLA
-356 GIINNGLEKVV
+356 GVIKNGREKVV

-376 AQDMNYREVERG
+376 AQDMIPRAVG
-388 CISLLSIN
+388 GGVSLVSVN

-401 NTMEEIKGKELS
+401 NSLEEVGGAEVS
-413 LTARDVTV
+413 MTARDVTV
-421 MFNKIVKKFGL
+421 LFNKIVKKFGM
-432 EETPEYLAPIPFF
+432 EGTPEYLAPIPFF
-445 CKYACKKPA
+445 CKYGCRKPEGGW
-454 NVRFLEDND
+454 VRFIDGG
-463 EEEDGEET
+463 EEESDKESEEESEEAAAADVAT
-471 GIVKR
+471 GIVRR

-482 QKWQECLIDFLIEK
+482 QKWQKCLIEFLIEK
-496 EDISILQSYQN
+496 EEGSILKSYRN
-507 NDLNMV
+507 SDFDV
-513 NITTP
+513 ADITTP
-518 MNAFLI
+518 KNAFLI

-530 RDMFPALFFFKSLYG
+530 KDMFPALFFFKSLYG

-557 DAKQSDMIIREKKS
+557 DSKQPEMIVREKKS
-571 NVKAL
+571 NVRAL

-596 RERMEFELHQSVHSE
+596 RERMEYELQMSVHSE
-611 MISVSDYK
+611 MVSVSDYK

-629 EEFGKYIEMLKN
+629 EEFGKYVEMLKN

-675 RGLFNSGIIVL
+675 RGLFNGGIIVL

-704 IVGDGIGEIDRKQM
+704 IVGEGIGEVDRKQM

-727 GFKAFFLGGGNYRSP
+727 GFKAFFIGNKGETVVPHRGGIV
-742 LTPPCGGN
+742 L
-750 CRSPL
+750 
-755 TPPCTVEEISE
+755 
-766 QEGGNGSSSPCT
+766 
-778 VEEISEQEGGD
+778 
-789 GSSSLTPPCTVQSDG
+789 
-804 EQSMAGLGGNGSSP
+804 
-818 PLIYHY
+818 HY
-824 EQEIYEKF
+824 DPAVYDKF
-832 KSGDWINKDIQHILL
+832 RGWDWINGGVEHILFL
-847 NKEDFDIDKDFY
+847 KEDCDIDKEFY
-859 KKAYL
+859 KRAYL
-864 MFGLGAIL
+864 MFGLGAII
-872 APIILKELLKEPQI
+872 APTIAKELIKAM
-886 NDSNRNIRIIL
+886 NGDSNRNIKIIL
-897 SLIGCIPQNKPYQI
+897 GLIGCIPQNKPYLV
-911 KEEWGY
+911 KEDWEY
-917 QISEKIVEIYKENGF
+917 QIPEKVVEIYRENGVD
-932 TYFRPNWFAYQW
+932 FRPNWFAYQW

-951 FTFSEKEECIE
+951 FTFMEKEECIA

-967 SYLFFLLLPIF
+967 SYFVYLLAPIF
-978 RKILGENKGEELYND
+978 RKVLGDGKGEELYND
-993 IQGLLTNSIINM
+993 IAGLITNSIINM

>member
-1 MPKLSN
+1 MPKSYN

-24 AAIHLFNQ
+24 AAIHLFNL
-32 LYREEEASKNIK
+32 LYRGGGEEETASKNVK
-44 SEESGEE
+44 SEESGDE

-84 VEKATTD
+84 VEKAAVE
-91 FKNFQR
+91 FKNFSR

-102 KKFELWCEDHL
+102 KKFEGWCENHL

-118 GCLLLKEALDSGV
+118 GCLLLKEALDNGV
-131 FVLAGKKIKEEKVA
+131 FSGGGKKIKEEKVA
-145 RRMVDF
+145 RKMVDF
-151 FLGWRTNGT
+151 FLGWRENGA
-160 IMSEKLGEFNIEKEI
+160 IMSEKLVEFNVEKEI
-175 VNIGLFQ
+175 VNIALFQ

-196 IMPFTMLDWQKNM
+196 IMPFSMLEWQKNM
-209 FIALRKK
+209 FMALRKK
-216 VNVIVS
+216 ANVIVS

-245 KSILVYVVPNNV
+245 KSVLVYVVPNNV
-257 LALEITAI
+257 LALEISAV

-274 STILDKDCE
+274 SIILDKDSE

-296 GAIQSGFIN
+296 GAIQSGLVGG
-305 TELPE
+305 EMPE

-321 IVGNIELEVCLR
+321 IVGNIELEVVLR
-333 EMCSVQTLLLSATIS
+333 EMSRVQTLLLSATIS
-348 DDIIEKLA
+348 DVMIEKLA

-367 IKESTQFIV
+367 IKETTQFIV
-376 AQDMNYREVERG
+376 AQDMIPRVVGEGVNLV
-388 CISLLSIN
+388 SIN

-401 NTMEEIKGKELS
+401 NNLEEVRGAEVS
-413 LTARDVTV
+413 MTARDVTV
-421 MFNKIVKKFGL
+421 LFNRIMKKFGA
-432 EETPEYLAPIPFF
+432 EGTPEYLAPIPFF
-445 CKYACKKPA
+445 CKYGCRKPEGT
-454 NVRFLEDND
+454 VRFIDQDEGD
-463 EEEDGEET
+463 EEEEEAEEAEAS
-471 GIVKR
+471 GIVRR

-482 QKWQECLIDFLIEK
+482 QKWQKCLIDFLIEK
-496 EDISILQSYQN
+496 EDKNVLQSYRN
-507 NDLNMV
+507 NDLIMAEF
-513 NITTP
+513 TP
-518 MNAFLI
+518 KNSFLI

-530 RDMFPALFFFKSLYG
+530 KDMFPALFFFKSLYG

-557 DAKQSDMIIREKKS
+557 DAKQPEMIVREKKS
-571 NVKAL
+571 NVRAL

-596 RERMEFELHQSVHSE
+596 RERMEFELQQSVHSE

-629 EEFGKYIEMLKN
+629 EEFRKYVEMLKA

-675 RGLFNSGIIVL
+675 RGLFNGGIIVL

-704 IVGDGIGEIDRKQM
+704 IVGDGIGGGDRKQM

-727 GFKAFFLGGGNYRSP
+727 GFKAFY
-742 LTPPCGGN
+742 
-750 CRSPL
+750 
-755 TPPCTVEEISE
+755 I
-766 QEGGNGSSSPCT
+766 
-778 VEEISEQEGGD
+778 QEGGD
-789 GSSSLTPPCTVQSDG
+789 GSSQRGIVFSHQVFHHDPVV
-804 EQSMAGLGGNGSSP
+804 
-818 PLIYHY
+818 
-824 EQEIYEKF
+824 YEKF
-832 KSGDWINKDIQHILL
+832 RDGDWINGGVEHILFL
-847 NKEDFDIDKDFY
+847 NKDCDIDKEFY
-859 KKAYL
+859 KRAYL
-864 MFGLGAIL
+864 MFGLGAII
-872 APIILKELLKEPQI
+872 APNILKELIKETTG
-886 NDSNRNIRIIL
+886 DSNRNIRIIL
-897 SLIGCIPQNKPYQI
+897 GLIGCIPQNKPYVV
-911 KEEWGY
+911 KEEWEY
-917 QISEKIVEIYKENGF
+917 QIPEKVVEIYRENGF
-932 TYFRPNWFAYQW
+932 TDFRPNWFAYQW

-951 FTFSEKEECIE
+951 FSFSEKEECIG

-967 SYLFFLLLPIF
+967 SYLIFLLAPIF
-978 RKILGENKGEELYND
+978 RKVLGEGKGEELYND
-993 IQGLLTNSIINM
+993 IQGIITNSIINM